1 MKYDISKTRKQIIM
15 HIIYI
20 NIGKLVLNSVS
31 GIRGKRKQEGL
42 CSLFLC
48 PVSVFLVITTRF
60 SGILFSYVIG

>member
-1 MKYDISKTRKQIIM
+1 M

-60 SGILFSYVIG
+60 SGILVFICDRIIFVCVRYFTV